1 MQLSIQTENL
11 PSRSQKSI
19 TGIKMGWEAIFD
31 ALTLP
36 VSLHDRHM
44 TVIRAN
50 KAFAELTG
58 LSMSDI
64 VGSKCYNLFHKGI
77 LPANCPYQ
85 KTLDKNIPI
94 SSEIKFRERYFNVTS
109 SQVFDDNGEM
119 CAYLHLMNDITER
132 RHAEETTKEEAKVT
146 AALLDVAVAISSL
159 SSIDEVMKR
168 VSAVC
173 RMVFGST
180 SCMTYL
186 FDKDTG
192 CFVPTAASGLS
203 PAAVPFFSSFRIGKE
218 DMLLIKGL
226 VRDKKIFT
234 IDNAEESPWITMEYA
249 RPLGI
254 VSLTA
259 APVVSM
265 GDVVGLLCVAYD
277 EPRKF
282 SDRDLTILHGISHQ
296 ISIAVSNARMYQTIM
311 DKSMALSHKIETI
324 QAMNDIDRS
333 ILSSIERDVILDTAV
348 SMIGRVI
355 SCDMAGVGL
364 VDHEKEEFIYM
375 AGFGNPF
382 SKNTAI
388 PFTDTTATEV
398 LSTGRPQYH
407 DNLKSAS
414 NLPPVE
420 KKLMEAGLLSH
431 IRAPLILKGSVIGI
445 LGIGSKRP
453 SAFTPDD
460 LSTLNWLREQIT
472 VALENSRLVE
482 ELRKSNIVIEE
493 TFDATVL
500 SLSKLAEFRDQ
511 ETGYHLERMSHY
523 SELLAEECQNRNI
536 SSIDGQFIKEISK
549 ASILHDIGKVG
560 IRDMIL
566 LKPGKLTTEEF
577 EEMKRHTIIGGEIL
591 EAAEKKVGLRSFLT
605 MAKEIAYSHHERYDG
620 SGYPKGLKGEDI
632 PLAARIA
639 ALADFYDA
647 LTSRR
652 IYRKGASTHEEVKE
666 MILEGEGKHFDP
678 KVVAAFLQRENDFI
692 SIGNLFPDK

>member
-1 MQLSIQTENL
+1 
-11 PSRSQKSI
+11 
-19 TGIKMGWEAIFD
+19 MGWEAIFD
-31 ALTLP
+31 ALTFP

-44 TVIRAN
+44 TVIRTN

-64 VGSKCYNLFHKGI
+64 VGNKCYNLFHKG
-77 LPANCPYQ
+77 LPPANCPYQ
-85 KTLDKNIPI
+85 KTLEQSTPF
-94 SSEIKFRERYFNVTS
+94 SSEIRFGERYFNVIS
-109 SQVFDDNGEM
+109 SPVFDDNGEM
-119 CAYLHLMNDITER
+119 CAYLHVMNDVTEL
-132 RHAEETTKEEAKVT
+132 RHAEDNTKEEAKVT
-146 AALLDVAVAISSL
+146 AALLDVAVAVSSL

-180 SCMTYL
+180 TCMTYL
-186 FDKDTG
+186 FDKDTE
-192 CFVPTAASGLS
+192 CFLPTAASGLS
-203 PAAVPFFSSFRIGKE
+203 PAAIPFFTSSRIGSD

-234 IDNAEESPWITMEYA
+234 IDNTEESPWINMEYA

-254 VSLTA
+254 VSLKA
-259 APVVSM
+259 APVISM
-265 GDVVGLLCVAYD
+265 GEVVGLLFVTYD
-277 EPRKF
+277 EPREF
-282 SDRDLTILHGISHQ
+282 SEKDVAILHGISHQ

-324 QAMNDIDRS
+324 QAMSDIDRG
-333 ILSSIERDVILDTAV
+333 ILSSIERDVILETAI

-355 SCDMAGVGL
+355 SCDMARISL
-364 VDHEKEEFIYM
+364 VNHEKKELVYT

-382 SKNTAI
+382 PKNTAI
-388 PFTDTTATEV
+388 PFGDTTATEV

-407 DNLKSAS
+407 DNLKSSA

-420 KKLMEAGLLSH
+420 KRLMEAGLLSH
-431 IRAPLILKGSVIGI
+431 IRVPLMVKGSVIGI

-460 LSTLNWLREQIT
+460 LSTLNGLREQIT

-482 ELRKSNIVIEE
+482 ELKKSNIAIEE

-523 SELLAEECQNRNI
+523 SELLAEECRNRNI
-536 SSIDGQFIKEISK
+536 SSTIDGRFIKEIAK

-566 LKPGKLTTEEF
+566 LKPGKLTPEEF
-577 EEMKRHTIIGGEIL
+577 EEMKRHAVIGGEIL
-591 EAAEKKVGLRSFLT
+591 GTAEKKVGFGSFLT
-605 MAKEIAYSHHERYDG
+605 MAKEIAYFHHEKYDG

-652 IYRKGASTHEEVKE
+652 IYRNGASTHEEVKA
-666 MILEGEGKHFDP
+666 MIIEGEGKHFDP
-678 KVVAAFLQRENDFI
+678 KVVAAFLEREGDFI
-692 SIGNLFPDK
+692 KVGNLFPDK